1 MWWGYNWHP
10 TLLIGSRVVHKKT
23 LVDEVWRIFSL
34 DIFDQ
39 KNRKTVLK
47 KREMYKKV
55 RISIRSTKKFEK
67 LRAIRNLV
75 MIPIMLQIVRLKM
88 NLLLTNLETSLM
100 IMSLKMPLQPR
111 QKNCW
116 AVQSKSCFLVQN
128 FWEGPYFWSGRSH
141 CYFTR
146 LNLKN
151 MGSL

>member
-1 MWWGYNWHP
+1 MDN
-10 TLLIGSRVVHKKT
+10 LIV
-23 LVDEVWRIFSL
+23 

-47 KREMYKKV
+47 RREMYKKV

-75 MIPIMLQIVRLKM
+75 MNPIMLLIVRLKM

-116 AVQSKSCFLVQN
+116 AVQSKSCFW
-128 FWEGPYFWSGRSH
+128 FRISEKATYFWSGRYLTPNF
-141 CYFTR
+141 CDPLGKPQLYCNIGMKLFKTIVV
-146 LNLKN
+146 NQVF
-151 MGSL
+151 

>member
-1 MWWGYNWHP
+1 M
-10 TLLIGSRVVHKKT
+10 HKKT

-111 QKNCW
+111 QKNC
-116 AVQSKSCFLVQN
+116 
-128 FWEGPYFWSGRSH
+128 
-141 CYFTR
+141 
-146 LNLKN
+146 
-151 MGSL
+151 